1 MWKKGLSC
9 NNQNLFTYHRYFL
22 NKAKDFYGKQCPMCI
37 FINTNDDSNNWIK
50 KVLANSR
57 WHTCEQIFNS
67 MSAYYLIYVFFF
79 AYHILRSF
87 AYMIPLFD
95 PSEENTLADSYIL
108 NIFVSYGWKTYYST
122 YYFCAISLFF
132 LSVYDLCARVM
143 HFIYLNIKN
152 KSKT

>member
-79 AYHILRSF
+79 LHITYLDLCIYDTTIWSIWRKYISWLLYPKYFCILRLKNILFHILF
-87 AYMIPLFD
+87 LCDQFILFISVWSVCACD
-95 PSEENTLADSYIL
+95 ALYI
-108 NIFVSYGWKTYYST
+108 
-122 YYFCAISLFF
+122 
-132 LSVYDLCARVM
+132 
-143 HFIYLNIKN
+143 
-152 KSKT
+152 SKH